1 MYSGGGFFGSILL
14 LALGFIV
21 LHFANKD
28 KSQYLKIA
36 GYILAAAGALSLVYV
51 AYMRFSGSC
60 TPYGHHGRMHSSY
73 MRHGMMGPGMMM
85 EPASECIKLVNG
97 KTMNAENMK
106 IFHDCM
112 SKNKGMMNSPPCMI
126 K

>member
-14 LALGFIV
+14 LAMGFIV

-51 AYMRFSGSC
+51 SYMRFNGSC
-60 TPYGHHGRMHSSY
+60 MNCGHHHGRMHPSY
-73 MRHGMMGPGMMM
+73 MRHGMSDNKMMM

-97 KTMNAENMK
+97 KTMNDENMK
-106 IFHDCM
+106 IFHDCIL
-112 SKNKGMMNSPPCMI
+112 KKRTAGE
-126 K
+126 